1 MMNPKKATVFDEM
14 IMTILIVVRVAV
26 ILVIWL
32 ALFLA
37 LFLGIFTVPLI
48 VVVVLASIYA
58 LMDVAF
64 VVTNK
69 MRSQALHDRGEL
81 LSREPKVEEALPEDN
96 SDQVE

>member
-1 MMNPKKATVFDEM
+1 MSPKKLTVVDELF
-14 IMTILIVVRVAV
+14 MTVWIIVRVAV
-26 ILVIWL
+26 ILVVWL

-58 LMDVAF
+58 IMDVAF

-69 MRSQALHDRGEL
+69 VRSQALHDRGEL
-81 LSREPKVEEALPEDN
+81 LGKSPVVEEPEPEENLD
-96 SDQVE
+96 SVE